1 MWLLNKSN
9 VRRIETMKKI
19 MVAALAAVL
28 AVGLSSMANAQDN
41 SRQGPGGPG
50 WGRGTMMGTGWAQGM
65 MGNGIAMRLM
75 FDADGNLLD
84 QDAFT
89 GRLDKAIEDGIVQ
102 SGQRQWMLDT
112 YQWYQAGG
120 GFGGGSCCTAVAGG
134 GWRR

>member
-1 MWLLNKSN
+1 
-9 VRRIETMKKI
+9 MKKI
-19 MVAALAAVL
+19 MVAALTAVL

-41 SRQGPGGPG
+41 SRQGPCGPG
-50 WGRGTMMGTGWAQGM
+50 WGRGTMMGSTGRAQGM

-84 QDAFT
+84 QDVFT

-102 SGQRQWMLDT
+102 SRQRQWMLDT

-134 GWRR
+134 WRR